1 MERGRAV
8 LYRLDR
14 RARERLSVRAR
25 LVHGD
30 EPLIREHRLDDHFA
44 ARAHAHRM
52 PMRFH
57 LCNQPLRF
65 EVYDYAFAA
74 FLAREALVW
83 PGRGVHP
90 RTRIHHGNLREI
102 MSPPD
107 LEVVRVMRR
116 RDLDRAGTEFAIH
129 RCVRDY
135 RDLAPKQ
142 REPHCFSNHPAITLV
157 IGIHRDCSVTEH
169 RLGPRRRDRYRAR
182 SISERIADIPKAARH
197 IFVIDFEVGDRSL
210 ASRTPVDQPPVAI
223 DEPLVVERH
232 EGARD
237 GARKSRIECEALAA
251 PVARRAQPPQL
262 MEYLAAVRL
271 APFPYALDEALA
283 PELMAVLPFF
293 RELALDHV
301 LRRDSGVIG
310 SRQPQRVVALHPARA
325 HDHVVQRD
333 VERMPEMELAGN
345 IGRRDYDRK
354 DLLPPLRILTG
365 LRIRVGRKI
374 AAVNPELEPVFLR
387 RLGIECLAQ
396 FQEATA
402 VLSQM
407 GSSARQGPRT

>member
-14 RARERLSVRAR
+14 GARERFSVRAR

-30 EPLIREHRLDDHFA
+30 EPLIREHRLDDRLA
-44 ARAHAHRM
+44 ARAYAHRM
-52 PMRFH
+52 PMRFDFFDRSSR
-57 LCNQPLRF
+57 LKIL
-65 EVYDYAFAA
+65 DDLLAA

-83 PGRGVHP
+83 PGLGVHP

-129 RCVRDY
+129 RRVRDY
-135 RDLAPKQ
+135 RDFAPDQ
-142 REPHCFSNHPAITLV
+142 RQPHRFPNHPTITLV
-157 IGIHRDCSVTEH
+157 IGIHRDRGVTEH
-169 RLGPRRRDRYRAR
+169 RLRPRRRNCYRAR
-182 SISERIADIPKAARH
+182 SVNQRIADIPKAALH
-197 IFVIDFEVGDRSL
+197 IFVIDFEVGNRSL
-210 ASRTPVDQPPVAI
+210 ASRTPVDQPPVAV
-223 DEPLVVERH
+223 DEALVVERH
-232 EGARD
+232 ERTRD
-237 GARKSRIECEALAA
+237 GARKSRVERETLAA
-251 PVARRAQPPQL
+251 PVARRAESPQL
-262 MEYLAAVRL
+262 MEYLAAVGL
-271 APFPYALDEALA
+271 APFPYALDESLA
-283 PELMAVLPFF
+283 TELMAVLPLLGN
-293 RELALDHV
+293 LALDHV
-301 LRRDSGVIG
+301 LRRDSRVIG
-310 SRQPQRVVALHPARA
+310 PRQPQRVVALHPARA
-325 HDHVVQRD
+325 HDHVVQRN

-345 IGRRDYDRK
+345 VGRRDYDRK
-354 DLLPPLRILTG
+354 DLVPSTRILTG
-365 LRIRVGRKI
+365 LRIQVGRKI